1 MLFTQS
7 VFWIFFV
14 VVFLSIILN
23 SFYIKK
29 IALQNSILLMASYI
43 FYGYWDWKF
52 LTLIFICTLQT
63 FLFASLIS
71 STDLKK
77 FYLWTSISL
86 NLLILGFF
94 KYYNFFFSELTLLFQ
109 SLGYEG
115 SYTTL
120 KIILPVGISFY
131 IFQSLTYVIDVY
143 KEKIPTEKSFLNY
156 STFVAF
162 FPQLVAGPI
171 ERASNLLP
179 QFAMITTINS
189 LNLWQGIK
197 LIIFGLFLKVV
208 IADGLAPSVDSIFND
223 YKLLDGGTLAL
234 GAIYFSAQIYGDF
247 CGYSTIAIGVAKC
260 LGFNLMN
267 NFDTPYLSFS
277 IQEFWRRWHI
287 SLSSFFRD
295 YIYIPLGGSRV
306 GERKTFLNTLITF
319 TTSGLWHGANWTF
332 ICWGLFHGITLVL
345 QRFFNKKNLFSFM
358 NSSTSIGKFLSW
370 VVTILIVINF
380 WIFFRSDSIDMALNY
395 ISLMYQ
401 NINIPQAY
409 TNVSYLLI
417 ILAAIDLLWKGN
429 TRLERPIF
437 KSAFLELFTLSCM
450 LAGIFFCAFFYGTD
464 NAFIYFQF

>member
-14 VVFLSIILN
+14 VVFLCIILN
-23 SFYIKK
+23 SFFIKK
-29 IALQNSILLMASYI
+29 ISLQNSILLMASYI

-63 FLFASLIS
+63 FLLASLMS

-77 FYLWTSISL
+77 FYLWTSIGF

-143 KEKIPTEKSFLNY
+143 KEQIPSEKSFLNY
-156 STFVAF
+156 ATFVAF

-179 QFAMITTINS
+179 QFAMITSINS

-197 LIIFGLFLKVV
+197 LIIFGLFLKLV

-223 YKLLDGGTLAL
+223 YKLLDSGTLAL
-234 GAIYFSAQIYGDF
+234 GAVYFSAQIYGDF

-295 YIYIPLGGSRV
+295 YVYIPLGGSRA
-306 GERKTFLNTLITF
+306 GEIKTLKNTLITF

-332 ICWGLFHGITLVL
+332 ICWGLFHGITLAL

-358 NSSTSIGKFLSW
+358 NSSTYLGKFLSW

-380 WIFFRSDSIDMALNY
+380 WIFFRSDSIDMAINY

-417 ILAAIDLLWKGN
+417 ILAAIDLIWRGN

-437 KSAFLELFTLSCM
+437 KSSFLELFTLSCM
-450 LAGIFFCAFFYGTD
+450 LAGIFFYAFFLGTD
-464 NAFIYFQF
+464 NTFIYFQF

>member
-1 MLFTQS
+1 
-7 VFWIFFV
+7 
-14 VVFLSIILN
+14 
-23 SFYIKK
+23 
-29 IALQNSILLMASYI
+29 MASYI

-63 FLFASLIS
+63 FFLASLIS

-77 FYLWTSISL
+77 FYLWTSISF

-197 LIIFGLFLKVV
+197 LIIFGLFLKLV

-223 YKLLDGGTLAL
+223 YKLLDSGTLAL

-247 CGYSTIAIGVAKC
+247 CGYSTIAIGIAKC

-267 NFDTPYLSFS
+267 NFDTPYLSSS

-295 YIYIPLGGSRV
+295 YVYIPLGGSRV

-358 NSSTSIGKFLSW
+358 DSSTSIGKFLSW

-417 ILAAIDLLWKGN
+417 ILAAIDLLWNGN

-437 KSAFLELFTLSCM
+437 KSAVLELFTLSCM
-450 LAGIFFCAFFYGTD
+450 LAGIFFFAFFHGTD